1 MMLHSLSNSFVL
13 VSFATG
19 GTPGAPSQGKCAATA
34 EVESG
39 ALGVIYQEVV
49 VHSIENWDA
58 EVANKQHPR
67 RPNGLPPSCPTD
79 GSRSRG
85 ASQECDRGPA
95 ESARGGSR
103 VQAQPAERCQVG
115 QALPSGGSGWAEGP
129 LLPSPPQP
137 APDAGRTGSPR
148 RGVTPP
154 PLARRPDR
162 AGTED
167 RPGHREPHS
176 APVEPQP
183 YPQHRA
189 AAGGGSLRT

>member
-1 MMLHSLSNSFVL
+1 MQS
-13 VSFATG
+13 
-19 GTPGAPSQGKCAATA
+19 CAILLTNGQP
-34 EVESG
+34 VKY
-39 ALGVIYQEVV
+39 LDVIYQEVV

-95 ESARGGSR
+95 ESARGGR
-103 VQAQPAERCQVG
+103 RLQAHPAEGCQVG

-137 APDAGRTGSPR
+137 APDAGRTVARVEALR
-148 RGVTPP
+148 RQRWTGVRIA
-154 PLARRPDR
+154 L
-162 AGTED
+162 ELKI

-176 APVEPQP
+176 APVETQP

-189 AAGGGSLRT
+189 AAG

>member
-1 MMLHSLSNSFVL
+1 MLKLRTSNILGDRMDYHHHARLTVRGREELAKSVIEGGLSLRE
-13 VSFATG
+13 A
-19 GTPGAPSQGKCAATA
+19 
-34 EVESG
+34 
-39 ALGVIYQEVV
+39 
-49 VHSIENWDA
+49 
-58 EVANKQHPR
+58 
-67 RPNGLPPSCPTD
+67 
-79 GSRSRG
+79 
-85 ASQECDRGPA
+85 
-95 ESARGGSR
+95 GSR

-129 LLPSPPQP
+129 LRPSPPQP

-148 RGVTPP
+148 RGLTPP
-154 PLARRPDR
+154 ALDRRPDR

-176 APVEPQP
+176 APVETQP